1 MGPGELSR
9 RCKKQ
14 TRGFYPLTQLCPS
27 AETPAGP
34 ITPRP
39 KTSLSPLSPPACPQ
53 GSLDMP
59 CRLWFC
65 FLDRAHNHPWCVFPA
80 PQLSPRPHIS
90 APLTWRVALP
100 LPSCLRPHP
109 VIQVQYK
116 PDHPLPQLH
125 VQWPPWPPRQ
135 VP

>member
-1 MGPGELSR
+1 M
-9 RCKKQ
+9 
-14 TRGFYPLTQLCPS
+14 GFYPLSQLCPP
-27 AETPAGP
+27 AETPAGSP

-53 GSLDMP
+53 GSLDTP
-59 CRLWFC
+59 CRLWLC
-65 FLDRAHNHPWCVFPA
+65 FLDRAHNHPWYVFPP

-100 LPSCLRPHP
+100 LSPVCPPHQ
-109 VIQVQYK
+109 VILLQYK
-116 PDHPLPQLH
+116 PDHPIPQLP
-125 VQWPPWPPRQ
+125 VQQPPWPPRQ